1 MEFENYRP
9 VSCLPAAAKLLE
21 LVACQQTS
29 KYMEDNNLL
38 PKSQHGFRSMRSTM
52 TAHTEV
58 QKQWADNSEGKE
70 KNWYSYVGSL
80 CLLRLPGYHNFMSK
94 TKAVW
99 LWSKYLTQHKYGAM
113 AHWLLKLQII
123 KLSKGTDKNL
133 CVYPTNLK
141 ITIHA
146 KISPLY
152 QPKWLITNLHINLCR
167 CKKYFSH
174 L

>member
-1 MEFENYRP
+1 MSILASPLQDVINASITSGKFPAVWKEGIVTPVFKKGNKMEFENYRP

-70 KNWYSYVGSL
+70 KTGILMWDLSAFFDCLDITIL
-80 CLLRLPGYHNFMSK
+80 CQK
-94 TKAVW
+94 
-99 LWSKYLTQHKYGAM
+99 
-113 AHWLLKLQII
+113 LKLYGFG
-123 KLSKGTDKNL
+123 LNT
-133 CVYPTNLK
+133 
-141 ITIHA
+141 
-146 KISPLY
+146 
-152 QPKWLITNLHINLCR
+152 
-167 CKKYFSH
+167 
-174 L
+174 